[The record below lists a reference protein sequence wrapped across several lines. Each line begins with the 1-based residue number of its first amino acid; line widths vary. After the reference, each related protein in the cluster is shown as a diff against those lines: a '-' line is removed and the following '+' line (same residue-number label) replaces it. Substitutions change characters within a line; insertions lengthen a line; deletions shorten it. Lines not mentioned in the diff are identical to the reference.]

1 MSRVGVDA
9 ERQQE
14 LVDSWCC
21 LVLGGRWDLGSSPE
35 MTEGDQNMVAP
46 SALTQEL

>member
-9 ERQQE
+9 ERQQF
-14 LVDSWCC
+14 VDSSC